1 MNNELIN
8 QSIDYILRH
17 FDEGISV
24 KDVANHFH
32 FSESY
37 FCRAFKKATG
47 ESIYE
52 LIKRLKMDQSA
63 VDIKLAKDKPIT
75 DIGLD
80 YGYSSSNY
88 SSAFKKH
95 HNISPA
101 EFRKSTNVTGMSN
114 PFYPEGLSGF
124 DTFEGY
130 AGKIKIQGLM
140 DVLVIYERVIGNY
153 IDLKEKWP
161 QFMGK
166 YRNYIKADTLFI
178 ERFYDDPAITGL
190 NSCIYDICMT
200 TERSCTLDNV
210 TIINGGKFAVYHYEG
225 KIQDIFCLVQG
236 VFSVWLPASGY
247 TMDERYGLNIYHKI
261 DGNSECVT
269 MDLCIPVK

>member
-1 MNNELIN
+1 MNKELIN

-47 ESIYE
+47 KSIYE

-63 VDIKLAKDKPIT
+63 VDIKLVKDRPIT

-101 EFRKSTNVTGMSN
+101 EFRKSTNVTGMPN

-130 AGKIKIQGLM
+130 AGKIKIEELA

-153 IDLKEKWP
+153 IALKEKWP
-161 QFMGK
+161 KFMDK
-166 YRNYIKADTLFI
+166 YRDYIKAETLFI
-178 ERFYDDPAITGL
+178 ERFYDDPTITGL
-190 NSCIYDICMT
+190 NSCIYDICIT
-200 TERSCTLDNV
+200 TDESCALDNLT
-210 TIINGGKFAVYHYEG
+210 TIKGGKFAAYRYEG
-225 KIQDIFCLVQG
+225 KIQDIFCSVQG

-247 TMDERYGLNIYHKI
+247 IMDELYGLNIYRKI
-261 DGNSECVT
+261 DENSKYVT
-269 MDLCIPVK
+269 IDLCIPVK